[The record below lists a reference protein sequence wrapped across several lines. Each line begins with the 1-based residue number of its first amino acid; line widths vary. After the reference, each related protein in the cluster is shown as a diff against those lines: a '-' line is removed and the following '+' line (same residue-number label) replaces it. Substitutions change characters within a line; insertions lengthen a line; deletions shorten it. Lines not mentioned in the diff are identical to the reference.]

1 MEYRLLPMEL
11 NDQDPDAGF
20 DLKALRVVDADVI
33 IADVG
38 VTGESFSEFEEGIG
52 DFP

>member
-1 MEYRLLPMEL
+1 M
-11 NDQDPDAGF
+11 NDQDPDSGF
-20 DLKALRVVDADVI
+20 NLKALLVVDADVI

-38 VTGESFSEFEEGIG
+38 VTGASLPSEFEEGIG

>member
-1 MEYRLLPMEL
+1 MEL
-11 NDQDPDAGF
+11 NDQVPDPGC
-20 DLKALRVVDADVI
+20 DLTALLVVDAEVI

-38 VTGESFSEFEEGIG
+38 VTGALSSEFEEGIG

>member
-1 MEYRLLPMEL
+1 MEL
-11 NDQDPDAGF
+11 YDQDPDSGF
-20 DLKALRVVDADVI
+20 NLKALLVVDADVI

-38 VTGESFSEFEEGIG
+38 VTGALFSEFEDGIG